1 MAIWQYSHMKKP
13 TAYYEK
19 RALIA
24 KAIGH
29 PTRLLMIDV
38 LAEGECCVCELN
50 KLVAVDQSTLSKHL
64 AVLKNAGI
72 IIDTKKGLNVYY
84 RLKCN
89 CVLSFFE
96 CATGVLLGK

>member
-1 MAIWQYSHMKKP
+1 MKKP
-13 TAYYEK
+13 NSYYEK
-19 RALIA
+19 RAQVA

-29 PTRLLMIDV
+29 PTRLLLIDA
-38 LAEGECCVCELN
+38 LADGERCVCELN

-64 AVLKNAGI
+64 AVLKNAAI
-72 IIDTKKGLNVYY
+72 IVDEKRGLNVYY

>member
-1 MAIWQYSHMKKP
+1 MKKP

-19 RALIA
+19 RAQVA
-24 KAIGH
+24 KAIAH
-29 PTRLLMIDV
+29 PTRLLLIDA
-38 LAEGECCVCELN
+38 LSDGEHCVCELN
-50 KLVAVDQSTLSKHL
+50 ELVDVDQSTLSKHL

-72 IIDTKKGLNVYY
+72 IVDAKKGLNVYY